1 MKKII
6 PIVLFISVL
15 VFSCNKTETT
25 SNQQGTSNT
34 TTSSEA
40 VTMDIDF
47 QAVFGE
53 KANDD
58 NNLMQ
63 NSYLKVSGSY
73 GNIDAKVDATTG
85 ASTPKGAT
93 KSWDSY
99 RYENNQYANNKI
111 ERGLGFF
118 VLYGV
123 SPSKTYN
130 FDGMTGTGTSQKVLN
145 GTNGPIITGT
155 GVTKDETGVIT
166 IRYAHAGGP
175 TVYPWVYELK
185 SDTNGIFKIGYGSDN
200 NKVSTSQISNDMNFA
215 DIQMATD
222 KAKDGIPY
230 WQGDLQG
237 TFENDTLT
245 LKGTL
250 KEVK

>member
-1 MKKII
+1 MVNGI
-6 PIVLFISVL
+6 
-15 VFSCNKTETT
+15 
-25 SNQQGTSNT
+25 
-34 TTSSEA
+34 
-40 VTMDIDF
+40 
-47 QAVFGE
+47 
-53 KANDD
+53 
-58 NNLMQ
+58 
-63 NSYLKVSGSY
+63 
-73 GNIDAKVDATTG
+73 
-85 ASTPKGAT
+85 
-93 KSWDSY
+93 
-99 RYENNQYANNKI
+99 
-111 ERGLGFF
+111 
-118 VLYGV
+118 
-123 SPSKTYN
+123 
-130 FDGMTGTGTSQKVLN
+130 SQKTLD
-145 GTNGPIITGT
+145 GTNGPKVTGT

-200 NKVSTSQISNDMNFA
+200 NKMSTSQISNDIDFA
-215 DIQMATD
+215 NIEMVTD

>member
-1 MKKII
+1 MKKTILI
-6 PIVLFISVL
+6 LLSISIFI
-15 VFSCNKTETT
+15 FSCSKTA
-25 SNQQGTSNT
+25 SNQE
-34 TTSSEA
+34 TSSEA
-40 VTMDIDF
+40 GTMEIDF
-47 QAVFGE
+47 KAVFGE

-58 NNLMQ
+58 NNLTQ
-63 NSYLKVSGSY
+63 NAYLKVSGTY
-73 GNIDAKVDATTG
+73 GNIDAKADAATG
-85 ASTPKGAT
+85 ASTPAGST

-99 RYENNQYANNKI
+99 RYQNKQFANNKI
-111 ERGLGFF
+111 ERGFGFF
-118 VLYGV
+118 VLYGIA
-123 SPSKTYN
+123 PSETYN
-130 FDGMTGTGTSQKVLN
+130 FDGMINGISQKTLD
-145 GTNGPIITGT
+145 GTNGPKVTGT
-155 GVTKDETGVIT
+155 GITKDETGVIT

-175 TVYPWVYELK
+175 TVYPWAYELK

-200 NKVSTSQISNDMNFA
+200 NKMSTSQISNDTDFA
-215 DIQMATD
+215 NIEMVTD

>member
-6 PIVLFISVL
+6 PILLFISIL
-15 VFSCNKTETT
+15 VFSCTKTDTT
-25 SNQQGTSNT
+25 SNQNGTSNSNA
-34 TTSSEA
+34 SSEA
-40 VTMDIDF
+40 GTMDIDF

-53 KANDD
+53 MANDD

-63 NSYLKVSGSY
+63 NSYLKVSGTY
-73 GNIDAKVDATTG
+73 GNIDAKVDAETG

-99 RYENNQYANNKI
+99 RYENKQYANNKI
-111 ERGLGFF
+111 ERGFGFF

-123 SPSKTYN
+123 APAKTYN
-130 FDGMTGTGTSQKVLN
+130 FDGMTGTGVSQKTLD
-145 GTNGPIITGT
+145 GTNGPMITGT

-185 SDTNGIFKIGYGSDN
+185 SDTNGIFKIGYGLDN
-200 NKVSTSQISNDMNFA
+200 NKISTSQISNDMNFT
-215 DIQMATD
+215 DIQMITD